1 MKSFVLIL
9 LTSLN
14 VFAANQNVSHQWCIW
29 EGEEYL
35 KGPVLDE
42 GQFWMRVVYDLHQKP
57 NNEDYNV
64 SPIDF
69 EGIGSCRFIPRS
81 LGPNVDSAITAY
93 LDKGSEIIPSRAYLD
108 LRLGTKFLVP
118 RATYAA
124 GTNLIFIEKDFY
136 SMDPPACK
144 AQKAGMIELGRNSAG
159 IRVDDI
165 VIRKHDKGGVTAI
178 LFEKSASESLYYG
191 VCHFAKVPSSQ
202 IDPSL

>member
-1 MKSFVLIL
+1 MWA
-9 LTSLN
+9 TSPN
-14 VFAANQNVSHQWCIW
+14 PSQQWCIW

-35 KGPVLDE
+35 KDPVINE
-42 GQFWMRVVYDLHQKP
+42 GQFWMRVVYNLHQQQ
-57 NNEDYNV
+57 NNEDYN
-64 SPIDF
+64 SGAIDF

-93 LDKGSEIIPSRAYLD
+93 LEKGSEIIPSRAYLD

-191 VCHFAKVPSSQ
+191 VCHFAKIPSSQ
-202 IDPSL
+202 AGSEL